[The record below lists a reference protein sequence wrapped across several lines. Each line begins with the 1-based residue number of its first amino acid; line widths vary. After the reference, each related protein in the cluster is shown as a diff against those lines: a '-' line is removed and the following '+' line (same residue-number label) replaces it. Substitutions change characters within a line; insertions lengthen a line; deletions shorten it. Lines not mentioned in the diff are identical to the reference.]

1 MARILGVDLPSE
13 RKIQFALT
21 AIYGVGPALAKHIL
35 SETKISEEKRAKD
48 LSDVEVSQLQKEIE
62 KYPVEGDLGRMIT
75 QNIRR
80 LEEIGS
86 YRGSRHKKGLPARG
100 QRTKS
105 NSRTR
110 RGKRQTVG
118 AMRKEVR
125 SQMTQKAPGDQ
136 KGGKV
141 SG

>member
-21 AIYGVGPALAKHIL
+21 AIYGVGPALAKKIL

-105 NSRTR
+105 NARTR
-110 RGKRQTVG
+110 RGKRKTVG
-118 AMRKEVR
+118 TVKKEMVA
-125 SQMTQKAPGDQ
+125 KPGGPIGAEVAAP
-136 KGGKV
+136 
-141 SG
+141 